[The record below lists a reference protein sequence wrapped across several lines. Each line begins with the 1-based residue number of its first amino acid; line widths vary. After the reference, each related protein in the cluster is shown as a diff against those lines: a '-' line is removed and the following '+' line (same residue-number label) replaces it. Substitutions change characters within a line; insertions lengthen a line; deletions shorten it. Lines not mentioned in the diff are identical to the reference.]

1 LFDYIHSLYCRLIL
15 IMYKYLYYS
24 NGMIQDVIV
33 LTSVNSEEF
42 PQYPNIEMDYEIDQ
56 IFL

>member
-1 LFDYIHSLYCRLIL
+1 
-15 IMYKYLYYS
+15 MYKYLYYS